1 DDRIVAAPVAAAIG
15 GNAFAGR
22 LEHEG
27 ESRRPWRFEARTDKL
42 SLEQGALWFEALG
55 HPPPSSIFDR
65 LPGLS
70 SLSPRRT
77 AASNLFGSLNAKG
90 LFMAS
95 ALTYRSLTLQNF
107 RGAVEISDRVVRL
120 RDATFRTGGGR
131 GRGAAEVDLTTQPAR
146 WAGEVALEEANLQSV
161 APWLPAAL
169 RKVRGSI
176 SGFGRFQARGLTRED
191 TGANLRGQA
200 SLSFRGVSFGDFDP
214 LRSEER
220 RVGKECRTPGA
231 R

>member
-1 DDRIVAAPVAAAIG
+1 MRRMRVLSVHGGAQGSEDGGARLLVPGLSEPLAISRALIESSGDRIVAAPVVAAIG
-15 GNAFAGR
+15 GNVFAGS

-120 RDATFRTGGGR
+120 
-131 GRGAAEVDLTTQPAR
+131 
-146 WAGEVALEEANLQSV
+146 
-161 APWLPAAL
+161 
-169 RKVRGSI
+169 
-176 SGFGRFQARGLTRED
+176 
-191 TGANLRGQA
+191 
-200 SLSFRGVSFGDFDP
+200 
-214 LRSEER
+214 
-220 RVGKECRTPGA
+220 
-231 R
+231 